1 MGVGVKQGSPALC
14 RVLMTNTW
22 FAYLIYQD
30 LKVFCQ
36 LVMCVPPFRP
46 SLLLTP
52 QALESRYSGLEQ
64 ALLLAWCTHVQKGTS
79 RDELQAWQMA
89 PYVEAVM
96 AQPRSCFMLQV
107 GLDMSSGVWR
117 SGWSPSDRI

>member
-1 MGVGVKQGSPALC
+1 
-14 RVLMTNTW
+14 
-22 FAYLIYQD
+22 
-30 LKVFCQ
+30 
-36 LVMCVPPFRP
+36 MCLP
-46 SLLLTP
+46 LLLTP

>member
-1 MGVGVKQGSPALC
+1 MPPLPPLPAAHL
-14 RVLMTNTW
+14 
-22 FAYLIYQD
+22 
-30 LKVFCQ
+30 
-36 LVMCVPPFRP
+36 
-46 SLLLTP
+46 

-96 AQPRSCFMLQV
+96 AQPKSCFMLQV
-107 GLDMSSGVWR
+107 GLDRFSVKCGGVEVR
-117 SGWSPSDRI
+117 VASF